1 MLSCLVCT
9 SLHAD
14 YSYAP
19 SRSRGTLGAPF
30 RLHGTNNEAR
40 KVPPNAVLAN
50 NSIILRLN
58 HSKLTHFRR
67 RQRHIN
73 YDSDVPKQAGRQPGA
88 EECVA
93 HRNLSYSL
101 SQPTSVSIG
110 FWGLFFLSFCQRD
123 GKKQIQNVF
132 SPDVLCLSSQVA
144 LIVGSKSYSAHS
156 RERENGFSWFHQAAT
171 TSPRTPLTHHC
182 HL

>member
-1 MLSCLVCT
+1 MSESQAMSGIGKHVRTLVLSCLVCT
-9 SLHAD
+9 RLHAD

-19 SRSRGTLGAPF
+19 LGAPF

-73 YDSDVPKQAGRQPGA
+73 YDSDVPKQAGSQGKRS
-88 EECVA
+88 VA
-93 HRNLSYSL
+93 HRNLSCSL
-101 SQPTSVSIG
+101 SQPSSFSMG
-110 FWGLFFLSFCQRD
+110 FWGFSFLSFCQRD

-156 RERENGFSWFHQAAT
+156 RERENGFS
-171 TSPRTPLTHHC
+171 
-182 HL
+182 

>member
-1 MLSCLVCT
+1 MASIRKHKTLVLSCLVCT
-9 SLHAD
+9 WLHAD

-50 NSIILRLN
+50 NSIILCLN

-93 HRNLSYSL
+93 HRNLNCSL
-101 SQPTSVSIG
+101 SQPTQASLSVFGVS
-110 FWGLFFLSFCQRD
+110 FFSEMEKSKFKTSFR
-123 GKKQIQNVF
+123 
-132 SPDVLCLSSQVA
+132 P
-144 LIVGSKSYSAHS
+144 
-156 RERENGFSWFHQAAT
+156 
-171 TSPRTPLTHHC
+171 TSCAYLRRSL
-182 HL
+182 